1 MNNNIKARELLY
13 QHVYNY
19 IKDNID
25 YFRCEYEHIDDF
37 ETEKEI
43 SFNLDLMLT
52 NALSMDDLIKLGL
65 IVDELVNHFN
75 IYLSPIMNMF
85 LSNISPFVFKVDN
98 MYIKVSSDG
107 NGNIISPHT
116 YEFVVPKTITIYKQT
131 W

>member
-13 QHVYNY
+13 QHVYNH

-25 YFRCEYEHIDDF
+25 YFRCEYEYVDDF

-52 NALSMDDLIKLGL
+52 NALSINDLIKLGL
-65 IVDELVNHFN
+65 VADELVNHFN
-75 IYLSPIMNMF
+75 IYLSPIMNIF

-107 NGNIISPHT
+107 NGNVISPYI
-116 YEFVVPKTITIYKQT
+116 YEFVIPKTITIFV
-131 W
+131 